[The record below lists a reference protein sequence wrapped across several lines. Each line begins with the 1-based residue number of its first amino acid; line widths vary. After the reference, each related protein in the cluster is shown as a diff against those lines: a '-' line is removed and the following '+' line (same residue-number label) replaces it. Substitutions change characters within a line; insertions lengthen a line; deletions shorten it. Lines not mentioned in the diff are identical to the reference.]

1 MKEEVNGAKAVV
13 NRCSTARVEGCVM
26 ICTADSENMV
36 EMEGKKE
43 YRILEVPSRGE
54 KWDGKGESRRYQMHI
69 SLTPQLCQGL
79 VCSRFCSF

>member
-43 YRILEVPSRGE
+43 YRILEVLVEGKNGTE
-54 KWDGKGESRRYQMHI
+54 KEKAEGTRC
-69 SLTPQLCQGL
+69 TFP
-79 VCSRFCSF
+79 